1 MKTKRTIYFL
11 LVVLGALI
19 IGVGDSYFPK
29 EYVLSVGLVL
39 MMFGLYKSTQ
49 VWIRDRDQSGEE
61 NGKKENGKKEF

>member
-11 LVVLGALI
+11 LIVVGAII
-19 IGVGDSYFPK
+19 IGVGESYFPQ

-49 VWIRDRDQSGEE
+49 VWINDKDQREDE
-61 NGKKENGKKEF
+61 NGKEEL

>member
-11 LVVLGALI
+11 LIVLGAII
-19 IGVGDSYFPK
+19 IGAGESYFPK

-49 VWIRDRDQSGEE
+49 VWINDKDQREDE
-61 NGKKENGKKEF
+61 NGKEEL